1 MIPTQI
7 IILGTL
13 AVLMTGC
20 GSTMHARNVQQPG
33 PISEHQALLT
43 DVKGDRAALKG
54 YRNPVANWRAYD
66 KIILEPVVI
75 GEGFASTLST
85 EQRDD
90 LKKLADTFSSKLRQ
104 NLSKHYQITETPTAG
119 TMRYRVSITHAE
131 QSWMTLAVLTKA
143 VWQLQAANTLWALT
157 RGKPAFAGEV
167 TAEFTITDAVTREL
181 LEVGVD
187 RRVGGQNLLD
197 REVFNS
203 WGDVKNSLNYWA
215 DSSAY
220 RLCGTRGDTNC
231 VEPKAGWMDI
241 LHF

>member
-1 MIPTQI
+1 MVSTQMI
-7 IILGTL
+7 LFGAL
-13 AVLMTGC
+13 VVLTTGC
-20 GSTMHARNVQQPG
+20 VSTMHARDVQQSG
-33 PISEHQALLT
+33 ANSEHQALLT
-43 DVKGDRAALKG
+43 DVKNDRAALKG

-66 KIILEPVVI
+66 KILLEPVTI
-75 GEGFASTLST
+75 GDDFASTLNT
-85 EQRDD
+85 NQREELKNLSDD
-90 LKKLADTFSSKLRQ
+90 FYAKLRE
-104 NLSKHYQITETPTAG
+104 NLSKQYQITDQPTAG

-167 TAEFTITDAVTREL
+167 TAEFTITDAVTGEL
-181 LEVGVD
+181 LDVGVD

>member
-1 MIPTQI
+1 MVPTQMM
-7 IILGTL
+7 LFGAL

-20 GSTMHARNVQQPG
+20 VSTMHARDVQQHV

-43 DVKGDRAALKG
+43 DVKDDRAALKA

-66 KIILEPVVI
+66 KILLEPITI
-75 GEGFASTLST
+75 GEDFASTLKP

-90 LKKLADTFSSKLRQ
+90 LKKLSESFYTKLHD
-104 NLSKHYQITETPTAG
+104 NLSKEYQLVEKLTAG
-119 TMRYRVSITHAE
+119 TMRYRVVITHAE
-131 QSWMTLAVLTKA
+131 QSWTPLAVITKA

-167 TAEFTITDAVTREL
+167 TAEFTITDAVTGEL

-220 RLCGTRGDTNC
+220 RFCGTRGGANC

>member
-1 MIPTQI
+1 MVPTQI
-7 IILGTL
+7 VLFGAL
-13 AVLMTGC
+13 AMLTTGC
-20 GSTMHARNVQQPG
+20 VSTMHARDVQQHG
-33 PISEHQALLT
+33 PITEHQALLT
-43 DVKGDRAALKG
+43 DVKNDRAALKG

-66 KIILEPVVI
+66 KILVEPITI
-75 GEGFASTLST
+75 GDDFASTLKP
-85 EQRDD
+85 EQLDD
-90 LKKLADTFSSKLRQ
+90 LKKLSDSFYTKLRD
-104 NLSKHYQITETPTAG
+104 NLSKKYQLVENPTAG
-119 TMRYRVSITHAE
+119 TIRYRVLITHAE
-131 QSWMTLAVLTKA
+131 QSWMTLSVLTKA

-167 TAEFTITDAVTREL
+167 TAEFTITDAVTGEL

-215 DSSAY
+215 DSSTY

>member
-1 MIPTQI
+1 
-7 IILGTL
+7 
-13 AVLMTGC
+13 
-20 GSTMHARNVQQPG
+20 MHARDVQQQG
-33 PISEHQALLT
+33 PITEHQALLT
-43 DVKGDRAALKG
+43 EVKDDRAALKG

-66 KIILEPVVI
+66 KILLEPVVI
-75 GEGFASTLST
+75 SEGFASTLST

-90 LKKLADTFSSKLRQ
+90 LMKLTESFYAKLRE
-104 NLSKHYQITETPTAG
+104 NLSKHYQVTDTPSAG
-119 TMRYRVSITHAE
+119 TMRFRVAITHAE

-143 VWQLQAANTLWALT
+143 VWQLQAANTLWTLT

-167 TAEFTITDAVTREL
+167 TAEFTITDAVTGDL

-187 RRVGGQNLLD
+187 RRVGGQNPLD

-220 RLCGTRGDTNC
+220 RLCGTRGGANC

>member
-1 MIPTQI
+1 MVPTQI
-7 IILGTL
+7 MLLGAL

-20 GSTMHARNVQQPG
+20 VSTMHARDVQPHG
-33 PISEHQALLT
+33 LISEHQALLT
-43 DVKGDRAALKG
+43 DVTDDRAALKG
-54 YRNPVANWRAYD
+54 YRNPAANWRAYD
-66 KIILEPVVI
+66 KILLEPVVI
-75 GEGFASTLST
+75 SDDFVSTLNT
-85 EQRDD
+85 EQRGD
-90 LKKLADTFSSKLRQ
+90 LKKLTESFYAKLRQ
-104 NLSKHYQITETPTAG
+104 NLSKQYQITDAPAAG

-157 RGKPAFAGEV
+157 GGKPAFAGEV
-167 TAEFTITDAVTREL
+167 TAEFTITDAVTGEL

-197 REVFNS
+197 REAFNS

-220 RLCGTRGDTNC
+220 RLCSTRGDADC

>member
-1 MIPTQI
+1 MVPTQMLLI
-7 IILGTL
+7 GALVVFT
-13 AVLMTGC
+13 TGC
-20 GSTMHARNVQQPG
+20 VSTMHARDVQQHDS
-33 PISEHQALLT
+33 ISEHRALLT
-43 DVKGDRAALKG
+43 DVKDDRAALKG
-54 YRNPVANWRAYD
+54 YRNPIVNWRAYD
-66 KIILEPVVI
+66 KILLEPITI
-75 GEGFASTLST
+75 GDDFASTLKP

-90 LKKLADTFSSKLRQ
+90 LKKLSEYFYTKLQ
-104 NLSKHYQITETPTAG
+104 DNLSKKYQLVENPTAG

-131 QSWMTLAVLTKA
+131 QSWTTLTVLTKA

-157 RGKPAFAGEV
+157 RGKPAFVGEV
-167 TAEFTITDAVTREL
+167 TAEFTITDALTGEL

-215 DSSAY
+215 DASVY
-220 RLCGTRGDTNC
+220 RLCGTRGDANC
-231 VEPKAGWMDI
+231 VEPKASWMDI

>member
-1 MIPTQI
+1 MVPTQM
-7 IILGTL
+7 ILFGAL
-13 AVLMTGC
+13 AVLTTGC
-20 GSTMHARNVQQPG
+20 VSTMHARDVQPQR
-33 PISEHQALLT
+33 PITEHLALLT
-43 DVKGDRAALKG
+43 DLKDDRAALKG
-54 YRNPVANWRAYD
+54 YRNPVAKWRAYD
-66 KIILEPVVI
+66 KILLEPVTI
-75 GEGFASTLST
+75 GDDFASTLTSD
-85 EQRDD
+85 QREE
-90 LKKLADTFSSKLRQ
+90 LKKMSDDFSAKLHQ
-104 NLSKHYQITETPTAG
+104 NLSQHYQITDTPTNG

-131 QSWMTLAVLTKA
+131 QSWTTLAVLTKA
-143 VWQLQAANTLWALT
+143 VWQLQAANTVWALT

-167 TAEFTITDAVTREL
+167 TAEFTITDAVTGEL

-220 RLCGTRGDTNC
+220 RLCGTRGDANC

>member
-1 MIPTQI
+1 MVPTQI
-7 IILGTL
+7 ILFGAL
-13 AVLMTGC
+13 AVLTTGC
-20 GSTMHARNVQQPG
+20 VSTMHARDVQQQG
-33 PISEHQALLT
+33 PSTEHQALLADVT
-43 DVKGDRAALKG
+43 DDRAALKG

-66 KIILEPVVI
+66 KILLEPVVI
-75 GEGFASTLST
+75 SDDFVSTLNT

-90 LKKLADTFSSKLRQ
+90 LKKLTESFYAKLRE
-104 NLSKHYQITETPTAG
+104 NLAKHYQITDRPTAG

-167 TAEFTITDAVTREL
+167 TAEFTITDAVTGEL

-197 REVFNS
+197 KEVFNS

-220 RLCGTRGDTNC
+220 RLCGTRGDANC
-231 VEPKAGWMDI
+231 VEPRAGWMDI

>member
-1 MIPTQI
+1 MVPTQMM
-7 IILGTL
+7 LFGAL
-13 AVLMTGC
+13 AMLTTGC
-20 GSTMHARNVQQPG
+20 VSTMHARDVQQRG
-33 PISEHQALLT
+33 PITEHQALLT
-43 DVKGDRAALKG
+43 DVKDDRAALKG

-66 KIILEPVVI
+66 KILLEPVVI
-75 GEGFASTLST
+75 SDDFVSTLNT

-90 LKKLADTFSSKLRQ
+90 LKKLTESFYAKLQ
-104 NLSKHYQITETPTAG
+104 ENLSKQYQITDTPTAG

-167 TAEFTITDAVTREL
+167 TAEFTITDAVTGEL

-203 WGDVKNSLNYWA
+203 WGDVKNSLKYWA

-220 RLCGTRGDTNC
+220 RLCGTRGDANC